1 MLGLSLSALSGVDPE
16 LSDSPRSID
25 PAAGKT
31 AKGLMA
37 ITLGSGAEG
46 RPTAGFAQR
55 LEDALEA
62 VRDQADPAVAGNL
75 LPAVPL
81 TAHPLGA
88 SSELILPADGE
99 QTPEDVLYALALA
112 QGLEPGVVRAV
123 LWPQGGASPSV
134 TGTEAGPSVLEAR
147 LELLESG
154 VAVRPDAAME
164 ALPAGVPLSLPADGF
179 TGHALGSGAMVQ
191 GDLPS
196 LGGGVSPALVNT
208 FQSVSSPAAAQHS
221 PLQVGSA
228 EAGLRI
234 SLPGGPEGGGHEPSV
249 LPSLAVPGGRQGGG
263 PDGPGSEPTTG
274 AGRAETLKPAR
285 DWLGASLSAEV
296 ATPGLSVAPRDA
308 SGGARLARLISESLD
323 DSAAGDANRAR
334 VMVLRPDAVTS
345 AMTALPAAQWALRQA
360 RVDFNALTVGARSA
374 AAVVSDELKR
384 PTIDS
389 GTAPGAAGSEP
400 ILPQSPHRMDVLD
413 LGESGLDLDTVNRT
427 PSAREALQEKM
438 SEALAQRM
446 VAHVNRGNWSLQLEL
461 KPADLGSISID
472 MNFQNG
478 RLEALFDASA
488 APARA
493 LLGDGLDR
501 LRQELERSGMNVAYL
516 GMQNASGGSSGGKST
531 PGRPDRKAEGAASVV
546 AAPEEVAGVT
556 EQRARSR
563 GGAGLDLMV

>member
-1 MLGLSLSALSGVDPE
+1 MLGLSLSALSGADTD
-16 LSDSPRSID
+16 LSDSPRLID

-46 RPTAGFAQR
+46 RPAAGFAQR

-99 QTPEDVLYALALA
+99 KTPEDVLYALALA
-112 QGLEPGVVRAV
+112 QGLEPGVVQAV

-154 VAVRPDAAME
+154 VAAQPDAAMGV
-164 ALPAGVPLSLPADGF
+164 LPAGVPLSLPAGGF
-179 TGHALGSGAMVQ
+179 TGHVLGSSTMVQ
-191 GDLPS
+191 GDLAS
-196 LGGGVSPALVNT
+196 LGGSVSPAVVNT
-208 FQSVSSPAAAQHS
+208 LQSVSSPAAAQHL
-221 PLQVGSA
+221 PFQAGSA
-228 EAGLRI
+228 EAGVQNAPAGARV
-234 SLPGGPEGGGHEPSV
+234 GVGHEPSV
-249 LPSLAVPGGRQGGG
+249 LPSPAVPGGQKGGG
-263 PDGPGSEPTTG
+263 PDGAGSDPSIG
-274 AGRAETLKPAR
+274 AGRSETIKPAR
-285 DWLGASLSAEV
+285 DWLGANLSAEV
-296 ATPGLSVAPRDA
+296 ATPGPSVAPRDA
-308 SGGARLARLISESLD
+308 PGGARLARLISESLD
-323 DSAAGDANRAR
+323 DSAAGDSNRAR

-345 AMTALPAAQWALRQA
+345 TMTALPAAQWALRQA
-360 RVDFNALTVGARSA
+360 RVDFNALTVGARSSG
-374 AAVVSDELKR
+374 AVVSDELKR
-384 PTIDS
+384 PAMDS
-389 GTAPGAAGSEP
+389 VNAPEAAGSDP
-400 ILPQSPHRMDVLD
+400 ILPQSPQRMDVLD
-413 LGESGLDLDTVNRT
+413 LGESGLELDTVNRT
-427 PSAREALQEKM
+427 PSAREALQEKV

-446 VAHVNRGNWSLQLEL
+446 VAHINRGNWSLQLEL

-493 LLGDGLDR
+493 LLGDSLDR

-516 GMQNASGGSSGGKST
+516 GMQNTSGGSSGGKPT
-531 PGRPDRKAEGAASVV
+531 PGRSDRKADGVASVA
-546 AAPEEVAGVT
+546 AAPEEGAEVA